1 MQTVLRCHMEAFA
14 AIGGVPNEIL
24 YDRMKTAVIGEAG
37 GSIVY
42 NRALVDF
49 ARHYGYQPKACRPY
63 RAKTKGKV
71 ERPYRYIREDFFL
84 ARSFRNLDDLNAQLG
99 YWLDSVANPR
109 VPAVSDLLRE
119 IRPAPLPTFEVRFE
133 TPAGGWFT
141 AAQKAEL
148 WERWKNGQS
157 AAAISRAL
165 ERKNKTG
172 VERIVVLHGGIGP
185 APRRRA
191 LAALRFEER
200 EEISRGIAVGRS
212 IRQIA
217 QGLGRAPSTVSR
229 EIRRN
234 GGSQAYR
241 ANRADR
247 RARERALRPKPCRL
261 ALYSALRW
269 RVAQKLALQ
278 WSPQQISGWLK
289 QEFPTHQDMQISH
302 EAIYRSLFIQT
313 RGVLK
318 KELAAQLRTARR
330 MRHPKSHNA
339 KSGQGHILDMVSIR
353 ERPAEIEDRAVP
365 GHWEGDLLTGANDTH
380 IATLVERNTRF
391 TMLIKIPRKDTTTVV
406 AALAKHISQLPE
418 ELRRSLTWDQGKE
431 MHAHKRFTVA
441 TNVQV
446 YFCDPRSPWQRGS
459 NENTNGLLRQYL
471 PRGTDFSRISQSYLN
486 AIALRLNQRPR
497 KTLGFQTPADRLQ
510 AVLH

>member
-1 MQTVLRCHMEAFA
+1 MLTSQ
-14 AIGGVPNEIL
+14 IL
-24 YDRMKTAVIGEAG
+24 
-37 GSIVY
+37 
-42 NRALVDF
+42 
-49 ARHYGYQPKACRPY
+49 
-63 RAKTKGKV
+63 
-71 ERPYRYIREDFFL
+71 
-84 ARSFRNLDDLNAQLG
+84 
-99 YWLDSVANPR
+99 
-109 VPAVSDLLRE
+109 
-119 IRPAPLPTFEVRFE
+119 
-133 TPAGGWFT
+133 FT
-141 AAQKAEL
+141 AKQKAEL

-157 AAAISRAL
+157 VLAISRAL
-165 ERKNKTG
+165 ERRNKSG
-172 VERIVVLHGGIGP
+172 VQRIVAVHGGIAP
-185 APRRRA
+185 VPRRRA
-191 LAALRFEER
+191 VAALRLEER
-200 EEISRGIAVGRS
+200 EEISRGVAAGRS
-212 IRQIA
+212 VRRIA
-217 QGLGRAPSTVSR
+217 RGLRRSPSTISR

-234 GGSQAYR
+234 GGSQGYR

-247 RARERALRPKPCRL
+247 RAWDRALRPKPCRL
-261 ALYSALRW
+261 ALHRELRW

-278 WSPQQISGWLK
+278 WSPEQISGWLK
-289 QEFPTHQDMQISH
+289 QEFPTHQNMQISH

-318 KELAAQLRTARR
+318 KELTAQLRTARR
-330 MRHPKSHNA
+330 MRRPKSHNA

-365 GHWEGDLLTGANDTH
+365 GHWEGDLLTGANGTH

-391 TMLIKIPRKDTTTVV
+391 TMLVKIPRKDTTTVV
-406 AALAKHISQLPE
+406 AALAKHIGKLPE

-459 NENTNGLLRQYL
+459 NENTNGLLRQYF
-471 PRGTDFSRISQSYLN
+471 PRGIDFSRISQSYLN

>member
-1 MQTVLRCHMEAFA
+1 MVTSR
-14 AIGGVPNEIL
+14 I
-24 YDRMKTAVIGEAG
+24 
-37 GSIVY
+37 
-42 NRALVDF
+42 
-49 ARHYGYQPKACRPY
+49 
-63 RAKTKGKV
+63 
-71 ERPYRYIREDFFL
+71 
-84 ARSFRNLDDLNAQLG
+84 
-99 YWLDSVANPR
+99 
-109 VPAVSDLLRE
+109 
-119 IRPAPLPTFEVRFE
+119 
-133 TPAGGWFT
+133 WFT

-278 WSPQQISGWLK
+278 WSRDC
-289 QEFPTHQDMQISH
+289 QEFLCARPVS
-302 EAIYRSLFIQT
+302 SLADEPLAEDD
-313 RGVLK
+313 G
-318 KELAAQLRTARR
+318 ELGLGLEPFARR
-330 MRHPKSHNA
+330 SFPFLGR
-339 KSGQGHILDMVSIR
+339 
-353 ERPAEIEDRAVP
+353 
-365 GHWEGDLLTGANDTH
+365 
-380 IATLVERNTRF
+380 
-391 TMLIKIPRKDTTTVV
+391 VV
-406 AALAKHISQLPE
+406 Q
-418 ELRRSLTWDQGKE
+418 DQ
-431 MHAHKRFTVA
+431 
-441 TNVQV
+441 
-446 YFCDPRSPWQRGS
+446 
-459 NENTNGLLRQYL
+459 
-471 PRGTDFSRISQSYLN
+471 I
-486 AIALRLNQRPR
+486 
-497 KTLGFQTPADRLQ
+497 
-510 AVLH
+510 

>member
-1 MQTVLRCHMEAFA
+1 MVTSR
-14 AIGGVPNEIL
+14 IL
-24 YDRMKTAVIGEAG
+24 
-37 GSIVY
+37 
-42 NRALVDF
+42 
-49 ARHYGYQPKACRPY
+49 
-63 RAKTKGKV
+63 
-71 ERPYRYIREDFFL
+71 
-84 ARSFRNLDDLNAQLG
+84 
-99 YWLDSVANPR
+99 
-109 VPAVSDLLRE
+109 
-119 IRPAPLPTFEVRFE
+119 
-133 TPAGGWFT
+133 FT

-148 WERWKNGQS
+148 WERWKDGHS

-165 ERKNKTG
+165 ERRNKTG
-172 VERIVVLHGGIGP
+172 VERIVVLHGGIAP
-185 APRRRA
+185 APRGRA
-191 LAALRFEER
+191 SAALRLEER

-217 QGLGRAPSTVSR
+217 LGLGRAPSTVSR

-247 RARERALRPKPCRL
+247 RAWERALRPKPCRL
-261 ALYSALRW
+261 ALHRELRW

-289 QEFPTHQDMQISH
+289 QEFPTQQDMQISH

-318 KELAAQLRTARR
+318 KELTAQLRTARR
-330 MRHPKSHNA
+330 MRRPKNHNA

-391 TMLIKIPRKDTTTVV
+391 TMLVKIPRVT
-406 AALAKHISQLPE
+406 E
-418 ELRRSLTWDQGKE
+418 R
-431 MHAHKRFTVA
+431 
-441 TNVQV
+441 
-446 YFCDPRSPWQRGS
+446 
-459 NENTNGLLRQYL
+459 
-471 PRGTDFSRISQSYLN
+471 
-486 AIALRLNQRPR
+486 
-497 KTLGFQTPADRLQ
+497 
-510 AVLH
+510 